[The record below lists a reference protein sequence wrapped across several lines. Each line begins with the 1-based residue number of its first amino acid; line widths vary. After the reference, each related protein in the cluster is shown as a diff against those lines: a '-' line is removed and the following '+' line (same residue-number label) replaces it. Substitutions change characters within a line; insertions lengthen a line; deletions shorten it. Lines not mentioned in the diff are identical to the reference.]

1 PATIWKRTRSKS
13 LVPLRANANNRTN
26 STQFEE
32 FRRAVAA
39 KKCVRRCSHC
49 HWECSHEFDK
59 KFASTNIETFTNLE
73 VIYHEM
79 TAKREGL
86 ALAKCLLNRKNV
98 AQWFGPDLKC
108 KARSCPDPG
117 KLENGIRDG
126 DVFEYPH
133 TVVYHC
139 HPGFLLL
146 GPSTRKCESNG
157 EWSDE
162 PP

>member
-1 PATIWKRTRSKS
+1 
-13 LVPLRANANNRTN
+13 
-26 STQFEE
+26 
-32 FRRAVAA
+32 
-39 KKCVRRCSHC
+39 
-49 HWECSHEFDK
+49 
-59 KFASTNIETFTNLE
+59 
-73 VIYHEM
+73 
-79 TAKREGL
+79 GL

-117 KLENGIRDG
+117 NLENGIRDG

-133 TVVYHC
+133 TIAYHC

-146 GPSTRKCESNG
+146 GPTTRKCESNG

-162 PP
+162 PPVCQG